1 MLLHD
6 GPKIFQTPIMFI
18 YFLICN
24 INFLFFLLC
33 PLIYNRRI
41 MKNLLKKLIQAETT
55 ADKGELTAAE
65 IISDELSRFGIESK
79 IDNWDKT
86 RANITAHVKSSGSK
100 GALLFASHLDVV
112 PAGDANWSNPPFTAV
127 ENDGRIYGRGSAD
140 MKGGIVAIV
149 TAISRIVDA
158 GTKLH
163 GDIILLGA
171 AGEETDS
178 CGARRFVRDPGRLP
192 EIVGA
197 VITEPT
203 DFKIITAHRG
213 IFWLKVQTLG
223 RSAHSSTPHLG
234 VNAITSMRAVL
245 NELENFKIPFEPHKL
260 LGECSMSINTIAG
273 GEAMNIVPDNC
284 KIQIDIRTVPG
295 QNEQDIIDDL
305 QKIFAKLKQKNPQFD
320 AAVSIIRQVRALET
334 NSACDFVKSFC
345 AAVGINETTAVGF
358 TTDGP
363 HFASMGMPVVI
374 FGPGK
379 PNLAHQPDEYIDISD
394 LEKGVEYYKNIIL
407 NLLT

>member
-1 MLLHD
+1 
-6 GPKIFQTPIMFI
+6 
-18 YFLICN
+18 
-24 INFLFFLLC
+24 
-33 PLIYNRRI
+33 
-41 MKNLLKKLIQAETT
+41 MKNLLKQLIQAETT
-55 ADKGELTAAE
+55 ADKGELAAAE
-65 IISDELSRFGIESK
+65 IISAELSRFGIESR
-79 IDNWDKT
+79 IESWDKT
-86 RANITAHVKSSGSK
+86 RANITAHVKSSGQK

-127 ENDGRIYGRGSAD
+127 ESDGRIYGRGSAD
-140 MKGGIVAIV
+140 MKGGIAAIV

-178 CGARRFVRDPGRLP
+178 CGARRFVRDPATLP
-192 EIVGA
+192 GLAGA

-245 NELENFKIPFEPHKL
+245 NELQNFKIPFEPHKL
-260 LGECSMSINTIAG
+260 LGQCSMSINTIAG
-273 GEAMNIVPDNC
+273 GEAINVVPDKC
-284 KIQIDIRTVPG
+284 KIEIDIRTVPG

-305 QKIFAKLKQKNPQFD
+305 KKIFAELKQKNPQFD
-320 AAVSIIRQVRALET
+320 AAVSIIRQVGALET
-334 NSACDFVKSFC
+334 DSGCDFVKAFC
-345 AAVGINETTAVGF
+345 SAVGINETTAVGF

-363 HFASMGMPVVI
+363 YFASLGVPVVI

-394 LEKGVEYYKNIIL
+394 VEKGVEYYKNIIL
-407 NLLT
+407 KLLS

>member
-379 PNLAHQPDEYIDISD
+379 PNLAHQPDEYIDIND

-407 NLLT
+407 KFLT

>member
-1 MLLHD
+1 M
-6 GPKIFQTPIMFI
+6 
-18 YFLICN
+18 CR
-24 INFLFFLLC
+24 
-33 PLIYNRRI
+33 LIYNRWA
-41 MKNLLKKLIQAETT
+41 MKNLLKQLIQAETT
-55 ADKGELTAAE
+55 ADKGELAAAE
-65 IISDELSRFGIESK
+65 IISAELSRFAIESR
-79 IDNWDKT
+79 IESWDKT
-86 RANITAHVKSSGSK
+86 RANITAHVKSSGQK

-127 ENDGRIYGRGSAD
+127 ESDGRIYGRGSAD
-140 MKGGIVAIV
+140 MKGGIAAIV

-178 CGARRFVRDPGRLP
+178 CGARRFVRDPATLP
-192 EIVGA
+192 GLAGA

-213 IFWLKVQTLG
+213 IFWLKVQTFG

-245 NELENFKIPFEPHKL
+245 NELQNFKIPFEPHKL
-260 LGECSMSINTIAG
+260 LGQCSMSINTIAG

-284 KIQIDIRTVPG
+284 KIQVDIRTVPG

-305 QKIFAKLKQKNPQFD
+305 KKIFAELKQKNPQFD
-320 AAVSIIRQVRALET
+320 AAVSIIRQVGALET
-334 NSACDFVKSFC
+334 DSGCDFVKAFC
-345 AAVGINETTAVGF
+345 SAVGINETTAVGF

-363 HFASMGMPVVI
+363 YFASLGVPVVI

-394 LEKGVEYYKNIIL
+394 VEKGVEYYKNIIL
-407 NLLT
+407 KFLS